1 MNHRSIDRAQE
12 VARHLSRALGPLW
25 CRGHAVS
32 VPGCDPPTFR
42 EARRFVEMTLWMPWR
57 VPHVML
63 VPCVLPGDRPA
74 VLVGTWDPRG
84 VAIRQTVTSAADFE
98 AEVAAASA
106 TLRARASADDLAM
119 MRSQREDNAD
129 APDLENL
136 EFWPE
141 VLSRMQGDG
150 STAEPPDDAGVPVAA
165 AIADRIWPARLEDLR
180 ELQRSL
186 DD

>member
-1 MNHRSIDRAQE
+1 MNHRPLDRAQE
-12 VARHLSRALGPLW
+12 LARHLSRALGPLR

-32 VPGCDPPTFR
+32 VPGCDPPSFR

-84 VAIRQTVTSAADFE
+84 VAIRQTVTSTAAFE
-98 AEVAAASA
+98 AEVAAAAA
-106 TLRARASADDLAM
+106 TLGERASADDLAT
-119 MRSQREDNAD
+119 MRSQHEDGGD

-141 VLSRMQGDG
+141 VLSRLQGDRA
-150 STAEPPDDAGVPVAA
+150 TAEQPDDPGVPVAA
-165 AIADRIWPARLEDLR
+165 AIAERIWPARLEDLR
-180 ELQRSL
+180 ELQRAL

>member
-1 MNHRSIDRAQE
+1 MNPLPIDRARE
-12 VARHLSRALGPLW
+12 LARHLSGALAALW

-32 VPGCDPPTFR
+32 VPGCDPPGFR
-42 EARRFVEMTLWMPWR
+42 EAKRFVEMTVWMPWR

-98 AEVAAASA
+98 AEVSAAAA
-106 TLRARASADDLAM
+106 TLSARASADDLAM
-119 MRSQREDNAD
+119 MRSQLEDGAE
-129 APDLENL
+129 APELENL

-141 VLSRMQGDG
+141 VLSRLQGDG
-150 STAEPPDDAGVPVAA
+150 SAAEVPVDPGVPVAA
-165 AIADRIWPARLEDLR
+165 ALAERIWPARLEDLR
-180 ELQRSL
+180 ELQSAL